1 MDISART
8 VQGVHVLKLN
18 GKLHLGEPV
27 DHLRTTID
35 DFMAVGENHIVL
47 DMENVPLLDSSG
59 IGALVKNLTSLKQK
73 GGDLKLVNP
82 TKFAVQTLK
91 MIGVLNLFQIFDNE
105 GAAVEA
111 FVGGQ
116 RAR

>member
-27 DHLRTTID
+27 EHLRVMIEE
-35 DFMAVGENHIVL
+35 FMNSGENQIVL
-47 DMENVPLLDSSG
+47 EMANVPLLDSSG

-82 TKFAVQTLK
+82 TKFTIQTLK
-91 MIGVLNLFQIFDNE
+91 MIGVLNLFQVFDNE
-105 GAAVEA
+105 AAAVEA
-111 FVGGQ
+111 FGAAKT
-116 RAR
+116 R

>member
-27 DHLRTTID
+27 EHLRTMIEE
-35 DFMAVGENHIVL
+35 FMASGENQIVL
-47 DMENVPLLDSSG
+47 DLANVPLLDSSG
-59 IGALVKNLTSLKQK
+59 IGALVKILTALKQK

-82 TKFAVQTLK
+82 TKFTVQTLK
-91 MIGVLNLFQIFDNE
+91 MIGVLNLFQVFE
-105 GAAVEA
+105 SEAAAVEA
-111 FVGGQ
+111 FGAAK
-116 RAR
+116 AR